1 MILKHNSHNLPRVRV
16 ARMTFAYAGGLVYG
30 GPYADLGSVP
40 NPRPP
45 LGLLR
50 INMAPEVKAPSDLLV
65 PTRDFGVPPEELF
78 KFALHAAAKTLV
90 TGGTVYVG
98 CGYGI
103 GRTGTFIA
111 ALCKLNREV
120 LYLTRR
126 GWGMGDDAVRDPVE
140 EVREL
145 YLERAVE
152 TREQAQFVRSLDLFW
167 VARRIAARIKP
178 TVLFDKRFWGA

>member
-1 MILKHNSHNLPRVRV
+1 
-16 ARMTFAYAGGLVYG
+16 
-30 GPYADLGSVP
+30 
-40 NPRPP
+40 
-45 LGLLR
+45 
-50 INMAPEVKAPSDLLV
+50 MAPEVKAPSDLVV

-78 KFALHAAAKTLV
+78 KFALHAAATRLIK
-90 TGGTVYVG
+90 GGHVYVG

-126 GWGMGDDAVRDPVE
+126 GRGLGDDAVRDPVE
-140 EVREL
+140 EARRC

-152 TREQAQFVRSLDLFW
+152 TTEQAKFVRGLDLFW
-167 VARRIAARIKP
+167 LSRRIAARIKP
-178 TVLFDKRFWGA
+178 TVLFDKRLYGA